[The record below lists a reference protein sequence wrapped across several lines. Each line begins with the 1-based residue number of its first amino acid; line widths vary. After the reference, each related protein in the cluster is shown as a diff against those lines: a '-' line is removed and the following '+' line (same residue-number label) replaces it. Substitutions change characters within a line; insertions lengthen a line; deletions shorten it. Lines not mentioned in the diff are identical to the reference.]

1 MKALSLLLAVFVFGL
16 ILGMHLRATAKKL
29 ERSS

>member
-16 ILGMHLRATAKKL
+16 ILGMHLQAPTKKL